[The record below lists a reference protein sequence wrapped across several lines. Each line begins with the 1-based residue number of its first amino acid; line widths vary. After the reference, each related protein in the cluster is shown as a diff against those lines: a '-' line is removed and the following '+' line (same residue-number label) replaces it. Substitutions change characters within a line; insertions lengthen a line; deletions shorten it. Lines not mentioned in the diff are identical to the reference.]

1 VIDMQNHARPSP
13 HGFTLIEMAIVIA
26 IVGLAALMVVK
37 ASGGMLANEK
47 RKTVRVTLDTVDT
60 ALANFVAIHKRL
72 PCPADGRIASG
83 VLNAGV
89 ELVTAASGAC
99 NPVSQQWGVVPWV
112 TLGLSEQE
120 ASDPWNARLTYRV
133 DPALA
138 GTTPLPLLMNMS
150 NCDPAATGAAAP
162 NGSCITPPAPTP
174 PPPPALSCTGGAGC
188 TSPSTF
194 LTNKGLDVWDGR
206 NGVPG
211 FNARLNNR
219 ATGTGAAYVV
229 ISHGPAGTGAYNS
242 NGVLQPGSVPVNRT
256 EERPNVNNQPVVLAA
271 TTLNAY
277 RDAPLN
283 DNGLL
288 WATPPGPAPPPET
301 QLYFDDYLS
310 HPTIMSVLNRA
321 NLGPRAH

>member
-1 VIDMQNHARPSP
+1 MQNHARPSP

-26 IVGLAALMVVK
+26 IVGLAAVMVIK

-83 VLNAGV
+83 ALNAGV
-89 ELVTAASGAC
+89 EQVTAASGAC

-112 TLGLSEQE
+112 TLGLSEQD

-138 GTTPLPLLMNMS
+138 GSTPLPLLMNMS
-150 NCDPAATGAAAP
+150 NCDPSATGVAVAGACIAPAAA
-162 NGSCITPPAPTP
+162 
-174 PPPPALSCTGGAGC
+174 CTGSAAC
-188 TSPSTF
+188 TSPANY
-194 LTNKGLDVWDGR
+194 LLGKGLDVWDGR

-211 FNARLNNR
+211 FNARQNNR
-219 ATGTGAAYVV
+219 TTGTGAAYVV
-229 ISHGPAGTGAYNS
+229 ISHGPGGTGAYNGR
-242 NGVLQPGSVPVNRT
+242 GVLQPGSVAVNRLD
-256 EERPNVNNQPVVLAA
+256 ERPNVNNQPVVLAA

-283 DNGLL
+283 DNGVL
-288 WATPPGPAPPPET
+288 WATPPGPPQPAET